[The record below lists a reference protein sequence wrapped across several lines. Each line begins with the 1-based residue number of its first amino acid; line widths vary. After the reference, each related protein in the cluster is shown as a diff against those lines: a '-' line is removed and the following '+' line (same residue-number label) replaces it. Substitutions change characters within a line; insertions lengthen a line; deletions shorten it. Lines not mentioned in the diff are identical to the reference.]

1 MNVDD
6 WKIIFDPSI
15 ERLSL
20 QYGVQNVTEKFA
32 LDVICIDLS
41 FGQTGWTNSVDRDQ
55 TARGAF

>member
-20 QYGVQNVTEKFA
+20 QYGLQNVTETFV

-41 FGQTGWTNSVDRDQ
+41 FGLTGWANSQV
-55 TARGAF
+55 